1 MFSFFLFS
9 YNYLLQIRKT
19 PVFIDMDS
27 NNNDNDKKPVRI
39 KKLRKCIVDAAPH
52 IKLKRRETEDSDM
65 DSIQSQV

>member
-1 MFSFFLFS
+1 M
-9 YNYLLQIRKT
+9 QIRKI